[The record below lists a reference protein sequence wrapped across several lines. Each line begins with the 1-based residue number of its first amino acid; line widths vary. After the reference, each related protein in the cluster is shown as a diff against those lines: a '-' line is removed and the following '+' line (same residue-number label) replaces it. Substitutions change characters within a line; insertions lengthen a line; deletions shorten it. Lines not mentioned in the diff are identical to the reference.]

1 MKTRTSMLSS
11 LAIAAL
17 ATVTLN
23 SSDALAK
30 SGGGMGGG
38 MGGSSR
44 MAVRTTPVVV
54 KQIKTVTTT
63 SAVKKLSTTA
73 VVTGKLDPKVVT
85 GKLDPSKVVTFPGK
99 VDPGKLNPGTMDPG
113 KVVTFPGKVDPG
125 KIITF
130 PPGKIVDPLPPKDP
144 PAPPA
149 PPAPPP
155 VVVNPPPVIVTPPAV
170 SLGVAAATVAAEPVG
185 CTYEKSVRKLAG
197 GGLQRVLI
205 KICPDD
211 VVVR

>member
-1 MKTRTSMLSS
+1 MDALQGITRRRTMKTRTSMLSS

-17 ATVTLN
+17 ATVALN
-23 SSDALAK
+23 STDALAK
-30 SGGGMGGG
+30 GA
-38 MGGSSR
+38 MGGSSG
-44 MAVRTTPVVV
+44 MHSSSAVRTTPVVV

-63 SAVKKLSTTA
+63 SAVKKLNTTA

-85 GKLDPSKVVTFPGK
+85 GKL
-99 VDPGKLNPGTMDPG
+99 DPG

-130 PPGKIVDPLPPKDP
+130 PPGKIVDPVPPKDP

-170 SLGVAAATVAAEPVG
+170 SLGVAAAPVAAEPVG

>member
-1 MKTRTSMLSS
+1 
-11 LAIAAL
+11 
-17 ATVTLN
+17 
-23 SSDALAK
+23 
-30 SGGGMGGG
+30 
-38 MGGSSR
+38 
-44 MAVRTTPVVV
+44 
-54 KQIKTVTTT
+54 
-63 SAVKKLSTTA
+63 
-73 VVTGKLDPKVVT
+73 
-85 GKLDPSKVVTFPGK
+85 
-99 VDPGKLNPGTMDPG
+99 
-113 KVVTFPGKVDPG
+113 DPG

-130 PPGKIVDPLPPKDP
+130 PPGKIVDPVPPKDP

-170 SLGVAAATVAAEPVG
+170 SLGVAAAPVAAEPVG

-211 VVVR
+211 VVVREARSSQPSGPPPGGP